1 MCVDGQIA
9 VVLNSLKLRRRDVG
23 VADWR
28 RPGER
33 VGRVFSL
40 PNLEM
45 LAVTHGA
52 RSDAGDD
59 GRARGLELLTGDG
72 FVYAEEAGP
81 VRGIPADEIRAVG
94 CGEATTEL
102 RRRQGSPLK
111 DAAGPFENPVRLIGA
126 NAQLSSQN
134 SGSKISETHTS
145 PSSVFSL
152 GMLRASTAVSSRS
165 FGHASSASVMFLSLQ
180 AAASLAANCSRNFSA
195 MNLL

>member
-1 MCVDGQIA
+1 MGVDSQIA

-33 VGRVFSL
+33 VGRMFSL

-45 LAVTHGA
+45 LAVTDGA

-94 CGEATTEL
+94 CGEATPEL

-134 SGSKISETHTS
+134 SASEISEPTRRLRRYS
-145 PSSVFSL
+145 PS
-152 GMLRASTAVSSRS
+152 G
-165 FGHASSASVMFLSLQ
+165 
-180 AAASLAANCSRNFSA
+180 C
-195 MNLL
+195 